1 MYMIRKHTNESID
14 FFINIHMFHSQHSCC
29 DKYTNSQIKDKTMY
43 LGQWYDNNASEKNS
57 DSVIT
62 CVRVEGP
69 NAYFSNGAVIPC
81 MELDLGERYERIAPA
96 YAAPEVSSELS
107 AQFGGKKL
115 SEQVVQSQVLGDL
128 SKIGSS
134 NRTPS
139 TSTETRVSVQD
150 EPEAMKAVVDTASEL
165 INDPVATFIN
175 SAILIS
181 RKAGKKTVIPV
192 TINLDIDFDIIDVI
206 ETSMKLGASDTEILH
221 HIMKY
226 INVSEH
232 EIKKLIAEVLMS
244 PDDIAD
250 DREETFNETLREEL
264 IDTDTPAHRSDVHL
278 EEEEVQYTDL

>member
-1 MYMIRKHTNESID
+1 
-14 FFINIHMFHSQHSCC
+14 
-29 DKYTNSQIKDKTMY
+29 MY

-134 NRTPS
+134 NRTTPS
-139 TSTETRVSVQD
+139 STPETRISED
-150 EPEAMKAVVDTASEL
+150 EPVAMKVVVDTASDL

-181 RKAGKKTVIPV
+181 KKAGKKTVIPV

-264 IDTDTPAHRSDVHL
+264 TDTDEHVNSSNL

>member
-1 MYMIRKHTNESID
+1 
-14 FFINIHMFHSQHSCC
+14 
-29 DKYTNSQIKDKTMY
+29 MY

-134 NRTPS
+134 NRTTPS
-139 TSTETRVSVQD
+139 STPETRISEE
-150 EPEAMKAVVDTASEL
+150 EPAAMKAVVDVASDL

-181 RKAGKKTVIPV
+181 KKAGKKTVIPV

-226 INVSEH
+226 INVSEL
-232 EIKKLIAEVLMS
+232 EIKRLIAEVLMS
-244 PDDIAD
+244 PDDID

-264 IDTDTPAHRSDVHL
+264 MDDTPTHHSGVNL